1 MNILGNYPYV
11 DYMFHK
17 NSQYNN
23 DIMNCK
29 YANDYFHSNQNNFNM
44 ISSLLEMNAN
54 PNNIH
59 TYTTNIRDSFKNKY
73 NTSHT
78 LNIIPKI
85 KNFKL
90 YLENPNDFDT
100 SEHIIKTDDCN
111 ELNKDN
117 ATYNLAKLLSL
128 LQDATIEPELSNDNN
143 NNGPTHMLNKT
154 YTDNEIKNYELN
166 TQYIK
171 QLNILLDEYNK
182 TVNRQMEQNQENQ
195 QIADG
200 SDGSNILVL
209 SDSDD
214 VEFL

>member
-1 MNILGNYPYV
+1 DSIEYFPDLKNKYIYTPLEIAMNILGNYPYI

-17 NSQYNN
+17 NSQHNN
-23 DIMNCK
+23 DIMNCRH
-29 YANDYFHSNQNNFNM
+29 ANQTNFNM
-44 ISSLLEMNAN
+44 ISMLLDMNAN

-59 TYTTNIRDSFKNKY
+59 TYTTNIRDSFTNKY

-100 SEHIIKTDDCN
+100 SEYIIMTDYCN

-117 ATYNLAKLLSL
+117 VTYNLAKLLSQ
-128 LQDATIEPELSNDNN
+128 LQDATTEPDQLNN
-143 NNGPTHMLNKT
+143 NNNNNNNEPTHMLNKT
-154 YTDNEIKNYELN
+154 YTVNEIKHYKLN

-171 QLNILLDEYNK
+171 LMNDLLDEYNTK
-182 TVNRQMEQNQENQ
+182 HNQQNQQ
-195 QIADG
+195 TADG
-200 SDGSNILVL
+200 
-209 SDSDD
+209 
-214 VEFL
+214 